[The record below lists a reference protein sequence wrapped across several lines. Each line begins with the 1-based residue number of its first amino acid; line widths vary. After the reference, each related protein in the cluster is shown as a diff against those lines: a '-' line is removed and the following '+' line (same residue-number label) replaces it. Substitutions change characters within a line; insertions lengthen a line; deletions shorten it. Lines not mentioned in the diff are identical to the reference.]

1 MATPAQTLFAGMD
14 RAFME
19 YWRDVR
25 VLAYGEEPDYPRL
38 RAHFV
43 LAWEARESWVESP
56 GEIDWLKAYS
66 ELQSQEAE
74 RQRQRREEFQHAL
87 ALL

>member
-25 VLAYGEEPDYPRL
+25 VLAYGEEPDYARL
-38 RAHFV
+38 RGHFV
-43 LAWEARESWVESP
+43 SAWEGRQSWVESP
-56 GEIDWLKAYS
+56 GEVDWLKAYS

-74 RQRQRREEFQHAL
+74 RQCQRREEFQHAL